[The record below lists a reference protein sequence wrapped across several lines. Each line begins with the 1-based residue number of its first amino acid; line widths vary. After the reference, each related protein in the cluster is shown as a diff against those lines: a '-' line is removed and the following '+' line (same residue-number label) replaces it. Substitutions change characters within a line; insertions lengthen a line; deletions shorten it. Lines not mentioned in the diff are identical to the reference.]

1 MEAQAPFLYDWPAS
15 VEMHASGE
23 FRVTP
28 FYIEGCKSDAKL
40 LDVAI
45 TAARRCIEAFVIGGD
60 NCPVL
65 SKSPLLV
72 DPFSARLIH
81 IRLDVMS
88 RAKN

>member
-1 MEAQAPFLYDWPAS
+1 
-15 VEMHASGE
+15 MHASGE

-28 FYIEGCKSDAKL
+28 FYIGGCKSDAKL

-65 SKSPLLV
+65 SKSPFLV